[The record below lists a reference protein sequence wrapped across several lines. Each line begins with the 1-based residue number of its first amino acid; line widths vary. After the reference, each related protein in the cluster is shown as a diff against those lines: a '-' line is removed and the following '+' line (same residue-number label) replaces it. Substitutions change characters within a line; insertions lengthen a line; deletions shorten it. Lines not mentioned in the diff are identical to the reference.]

1 MFLTKLQITGP
12 VALAVMSLGWAAL
25 PGAPSEPAPPPR
37 AVVKSIP
44 KGPNRILIRRE
55 FSAVSDHGLYLLTPD
70 GTNERRISPKES
82 KFTVAGASLSPDGK
96 HLAALVHG
104 NQKPGDD
111 KEKSYLHVRTLD
123 EKEPG
128 TDLRVTPDYYV
139 WSADGTE
146 LACSEF
152 EDNGDDKPIGTTHY
166 IVNVKTKAK
175 RVLKLPSGHAITG
188 WTPDGK
194 YFLTEHKDF
203 IPKHFGRLYLIS
215 RDASE
220 LKALTS
226 EKERAVCGRLSPDGV
241 RVLYAVG
248 KAPNARHEMSVL
260 DIASKKVSKVQDL
273 PLNAQLIDYCWSPDG
288 KQIAYVW
295 RRFNPAD
302 TDEDAADKETEAHL
316 IVCDPDGKNAKTI
329 LTEKCTGRGAALS
342 EINWR

>member
-1 MFLTKLQITGP
+1 MFLTNLRAVAP
-12 VALAVMSLGWAAL
+12 VALAIISLGWAAL
-25 PGAPSEPAPPPR
+25 AGAPTEPAPPPR

-55 FSAVSDHGLYLLTPD
+55 FSAVSDHGFYLLAPD
-70 GTNERRISPKES
+70 GTSEKRISPKES
-82 KFTVAGASLSPDGK
+82 KFTVAGASLSPNGK
-96 HLAALVHG
+96 RLAALVHG

-111 KEKSYLHVRTLD
+111 KEKSYLHVRALD

-128 TDLRVTPDYYV
+128 TDLRVAPDYYV

-146 LACSEF
+146 LACTAF
-152 EDNGDDKPIGTTHY
+152 EDNGNDKPLGTTHY

-175 RVLKLPSGHAITG
+175 SALKLPGGHAITG

-203 IPKHFGRLYLIS
+203 TPKPFGRLYLIS
-215 RDASE
+215 RDGSKH
-220 LKALTS
+220 KALTS
-226 EKERAVCGRLSPDGV
+226 EKERAVCGRLSPDGG
-241 RVLYAVG
+241 RVLFAMG
-248 KAPNARHEMSVL
+248 KAPNDHHEMYVL
-260 DIASKKVSKVQDL
+260 DIASGDVTKVEDL
-273 PLNAQLIDYCWSPDG
+273 PLNARLIDFCWSPNG

-316 IVCDPDGKNAKTI
+316 IVSDPGGKNAKTV
-329 LTEKCTGRGAALS
+329 LTEKCTGRGMALS
-342 EINWR
+342 EVNWR

>member
-1 MFLTKLQITGP
+1 MFLTNVRAVAP
-12 VALAVMSLGWAAL
+12 VALAVISLGWVALAAT
-25 PGAPSEPAPPPR
+25 PPEPAPPPR
-37 AVVKSIP
+37 AVVKLIP

-55 FSAVSDHGLYLLTPD
+55 FSAMGDRGLYLLAPD
-70 GTNERRISPKES
+70 GTNEKRISEKES

-96 HLAALVHG
+96 HLTTLVHG

-111 KEKSYLHVRTLD
+111 KEKSYLHVRALG

-128 TDLRVTPDYYV
+128 TDLRVTPDFCV

-146 LACSEF
+146 LACTEF
-152 EDNGDDKPIGTTHY
+152 EDNGDDKPVGTAHY

-175 RVLKLPSGHAITG
+175 SALKLPASHAITG

-203 IPKHFGRLYLIS
+203 VPKPFGRLYLIS
-215 RDASE
+215 RDGSE
-220 LKALTS
+220 LKALTG
-226 EKERAVCGRLSPDGV
+226 EKERAVCGRLSPDGG

-248 KAPNARHEMSVL
+248 AAANARHEMCVL
-260 DIASKKVSKVQDL
+260 DIASGKVTRVQDL
-273 PLNAQLIDYCWSPDG
+273 PLNAQLIDFCWSPDA

-295 RRFNPAD
+295 RRFNAAD
-302 TDEDAADKETEAHL
+302 TDADAADKETEAHL

-329 LTEKCTGRGAALS
+329 LTEKCTGRGQALS
-342 EINWR
+342 EVNWR